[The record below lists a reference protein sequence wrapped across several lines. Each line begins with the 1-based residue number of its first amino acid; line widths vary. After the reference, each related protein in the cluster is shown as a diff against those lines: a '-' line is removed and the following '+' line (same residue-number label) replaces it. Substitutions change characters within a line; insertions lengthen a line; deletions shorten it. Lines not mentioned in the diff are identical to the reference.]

1 MMNFRRERVELRI
14 MQMKVDG
21 LEDVMIIDKRERE
34 RQTRNDDPESGP
46 GHLTASAVDCLQ

>member
-34 RQTRNDDPESGP
+34 RDRQEMMIQSRDRAT
-46 GHLTASAVDCLQ
+46 

>member
-46 GHLTASAVDCLQ
+46 GHLTASAVDIE